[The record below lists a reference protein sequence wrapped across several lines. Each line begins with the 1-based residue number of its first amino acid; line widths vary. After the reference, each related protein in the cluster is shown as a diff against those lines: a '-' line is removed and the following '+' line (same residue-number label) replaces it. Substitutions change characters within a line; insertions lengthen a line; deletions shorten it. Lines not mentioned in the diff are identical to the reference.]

1 MVTIFVVGWGEAQL
15 SATIESN
22 ESIALV
28 GLYKKLLIDWIWFVA
43 ISRSLLLLL
52 LLLWLS
58 STAVSFDE
66 QFELRSLVAVPVVA
80 VRHCCH
86 WWVVIM
92 KLLLVFSLLSTMSL
106 LAMNNL
112 VVRDFGM
119 YWDSWFDLVLML
131 VSDGNSL
138 SNNTVG
144 FEEESECCVL
154 LVLRTA
160 M

>member
-131 VSDGNSL
+131 VSDGSSI

-144 FEEESECCVL
+144 FE
-154 LVLRTA
+154 
-160 M
+160 

>member
-80 VRHCCH
+80 VRHCCR
-86 WWVVIM
+86 WWIVIM

-131 VSDGNSL
+131 VSDGSSI

-144 FEEESECCVL
+144 FE
-154 LVLRTA
+154 
-160 M
+160 